1 MIKRSLIALAMMTA
15 PAYAAGPIT
24 LDKELYV
31 CRYYKDWDNFEQILK
46 SKDRAGTIRFM
57 QETAGCG
64 HLPAGTVL
72 YSDRKIEDSEC
83 VRIEG
88 QTECYWS
95 FPVVFIKTGEEP

>member
-1 MIKRSLIALAMMTA
+1 MKNALIALALMTV

-31 CRYYKDWDNFEQILK
+31 CRYYRDGDNFEQILK
-46 SKDRAGTIRFM
+46 SKDRAATVRFT
-57 QETAGCG
+57 QETAGFG

-83 VRIEG
+83 LRIEG

-95 FPVVFIKTGEEP
+95 FPVVFIRTGEEP